1 MPAATAATQQPL
13 RLTLRP
19 GDVLPETL
27 NWKIQDGYIRTS
39 TWDEDGESIVLG
51 VWGPGD
57 WVTAAYSALKP
68 VEIQCISTV
77 IVEQFQPAATD
88 VERLLL
94 QQIQNLEEILQLNR
108 IRSADQRLL
117 TLLAWIGRRFG
128 QVSSRGY
135 RLSLKGMNLTHKS
148 LADLC
153 GLTRVTVTKMLNR
166 YKGEGVLQQISKDDL
181 FIPSTAISAIF
192 A

>member
-1 MPAATAATQQPL
+1 MPAATTATQQPL
-13 RLTLRP
+13 RLTLQP

-77 IVEQFQPAATD
+77 IVEQFQPAASD

-135 RLSLKGMNLTHKS
+135 RLSLKDMNLTHTS

-166 YKGEGVLQQISKDDL
+166 YKGEGLLQQISKDDL
-181 FIPSTAISAIF
+181 FIPSTAISAVF

>member
-1 MPAATAATQQPL
+1 MKTATTTQQPL
-13 RLTLRP
+13 RLTLQP
-19 GDVLPETL
+19 GDVLPEQL

-39 TWDEDGESIVLG
+39 TWDSDGESIILG

-77 IVEQFQPAATD
+77 LVEQFQPTASD
-88 VERLLL
+88 IEKLLL
-94 QQIQNLEEILQLNR
+94 QQIQNLEEILRFSR

-117 TLLAWIGRRFG
+117 TLLAWIGSRYG
-128 QVSSRGY
+128 QVNSKGY
-135 RLSLKGMNLTHKS
+135 RLSLKEMNLTHKS
-148 LADLC
+148 LGDLC

-166 YKGEGVLQQISKDDL
+166 FKVDGVLQQVSKEDL
-181 FIPSTAISAIF
+181 FIPTGALAPLFI
-192 A
+192 

>member
-1 MPAATAATQQPL
+1 MTLATTTQQPL
-13 RLTLRP
+13 RLTLQP
-19 GDVLPETL
+19 GDVLPEHL
-27 NWKIQDGYIRTS
+27 NWRIQDGYIRTS
-39 TWDEDGESIVLG
+39 TWDEEGESIVLG

-77 IVEQFQPAATD
+77 IVEQFQPAAVD

-94 QQIQNLEEILQLNR
+94 QQIQNLEEILQVNR

-135 RLSLKGMNLTHKS
+135 RLSLKDMNLTHKS

-181 FIPSTAISAIF
+181 FIPSAAVSAVF

>member
-1 MPAATAATQQPL
+1 MPPAATATQQPL
-13 RLTLRP
+13 RLTLQP

-39 TWDEDGESIVLG
+39 IWDEDGESIVLG

-77 IVEQFQPAATD
+77 IVEQFQPAASD

-135 RLSLKGMNLTHKS
+135 RLSLKDMNLTHKS

-181 FIPSTAISAIF
+181 FIPSTAIPAVF